1 MESHIGTLI
10 KVLEVTFLHDVFGSD
25 SDHQTTELTIKSCVR
40 DGRRSVITTSRPT
53 AGLVLTETET
63 DHLGLVKPDTEIRQ
77 AGRQG
82 GREGVREGGHTL
94 CPVLP
99 PPPPGKLILI
109 I

>member
-63 DHLGLVKPDTEIRQ
+63 ETDHLGLVKPDTEIRQ
-77 AGRQG
+77 AGRQAG
-82 GREGVREGGHTL
+82 REGGHTL